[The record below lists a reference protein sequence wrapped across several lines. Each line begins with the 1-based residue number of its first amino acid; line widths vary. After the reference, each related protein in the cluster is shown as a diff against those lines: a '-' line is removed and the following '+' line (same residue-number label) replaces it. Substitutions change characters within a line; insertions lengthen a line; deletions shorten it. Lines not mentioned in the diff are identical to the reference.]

1 MQEREAW
8 LALNLVP
15 HVGPATFAL
24 LLEHFGTAKRAL
36 KAPLRELQEI
46 SGVGGATAEAI
57 RSFPAEE
64 VLRRELEVME
74 REGAHFL
81 TLKDPEYPAPLRHI
95 PHPPPVLCARGEWI
109 ESDQKAVAIVG
120 SRNASPY
127 GLGVAERLASE
138 LAVRGITIVSGMARG
153 IDAAAHR
160 GALKAGGR
168 TIAVFGSGLD
178 VMYPK
183 EHRRLAKE
191 IGGAGAL
198 FSEFPFGTQPLQS
211 NFPQRNRLIS
221 GLSLGVVVVEAAL
234 DSGALI
240 TAHYALEQGREVFA
254 VPGPIAHRLSRGC
267 HRLIKEGA
275 KLTESWEDVL
285 EELKVHPLPA
295 TEVPSFVTTLPPVEG
310 EEERVLQVLGEEPLH
325 IDTIIA
331 GSGLSAGAVAASLLS
346 LEMKGWIKQ
355 LSGKAFV
362 RVGEG

>member
-1 MQEREAW
+1 M
-8 LALNLVP
+8 LNLIP

-36 KAPLRELQEI
+36 KASPRELQEVP
-46 SGVGGATAEAI
+46 GVGVAMAEAI
-57 RSFPAEE
+57 HSFPVEE
-64 VLRRELEVME
+64 ILRRELEAME
-74 REGAHFL
+74 EEGAHFL
-81 TLKDPEYPAPLRHI
+81 TLKDPKYPAPLRQI
-95 PHPPPVLCARGEWI
+95 PHPPPVLYARGDWRA
-109 ESDQKAVAIVG
+109 SDQRAVAIVG

-138 LAVRGITIVSGMARG
+138 LAQRGITIVSGMARG

-168 TIAVFGSGLD
+168 TIAVFGAGLD
-178 VMYPK
+178 VIYPK
-183 EHRRLAKE
+183 EHRKLAKE
-191 IGGAGAL
+191 ISAAGL
-198 FSEFPFGTQPLQS
+198 LLSEFPLGTAPLQG
-211 NFPQRNRLIS
+211 NFPRRNRLIS
-221 GLSLGVVVVEAAL
+221 GLSLGVVVAEAAL

-254 VPGPIAHRLSRGC
+254 VPGPISHRLSRGC

-285 EELKVHPLPA
+285 VELGVHSSPA
-295 TEVPSFVTTLPPVEG
+295 REAPPFVTTLPPLEG
-310 EEERVLQVLGEEPLH
+310 EEGRVLQVLGEEPLH

>member
-8 LALNLVP
+8 VALNLIP

-36 KAPLRELQEI
+36 RASPRELQEI
-46 SGVGGATAEAI
+46 PGIGVTTAAAIHSFSG
-57 RSFPAEE
+57 EE
-64 VLRRELEVME
+64 VLRRELEALE
-74 REGAHFL
+74 KEGAHFL
-81 TLKDPEYPAPLRHI
+81 TLQDPGYPAPLRQI
-95 PHPPPVLCARGEWI
+95 PHPPPVLYVRGGWREA
-109 ESDQKAVAIVG
+109 DQRAVAIVG

-138 LAVRGITIVSGMARG
+138 LAARGITIVSGMARG

-160 GALKAGGR
+160 GALQAGGR
-168 TIAVFGSGLD
+168 TLAVFGAGLD
-178 VMYPK
+178 VIHPRA
-183 EHRRLAKE
+183 HRRLAKE
-191 IGGAGAL
+191 ISGAGAL
-198 FSEFPFGTQPLQS
+198 FSEFPFGTPPLQG

-254 VPGPIAHRLSRGC
+254 VPGPITHRLSRGC

-285 EELKVHPLPA
+285 EELGGHPLPA
-295 TEVPSFVTTLPPVEG
+295 RAAPALVPALPPVEG
-310 EEERVLQVLGEEPLH
+310 EEERILRVIGEEPLH

-331 GSGLSAGAVAASLLS
+331 GSGLPPATVAASLLS